1 MCLTNPFPTFS
12 GDALNSFGIGSGEED
27 FVLVSGGCSI

>member
-1 MCLTNPFPTFS
+1 VFNESLS